1 VTLVP
6 TGPPPLTEAEYWRD
20 YDIIRN
26 DVNAAMVSCYT
37 HRAINDVA
45 AADRKIYQ
53 RLNRH
58 SDFWRVSSFSLQ
70 NSLFI
75 VLARILDSDPK
86 LHSIYQ
92 VLNATTAHP
101 EFFSKT
107 ALRARKLAIRGAEPN
122 PPWLDEYVQNAWE
135 PTVQDLRA
143 LRKALAPHKT
153 KFDDIYKPIRN
164 QIAHIIF
171 KDEQS
176 IASLY
181 SRALKTDI
189 DEILCFLHS
198 LVRAIQEMAYNATPP
213 NLNGDHCGYA
223 ARVAEIKKE
232 TEELLREL
240 PVRPSR
246 KRAKL

>member
-1 VTLVP
+1 MMP
-6 TGPPPLTEAEYWRD
+6 APAGPPPLTEGEYWRD

-37 HRAINDVA
+37 HRAINA
-45 AADRKIYQ
+45 AAVADRKIYQ

-58 SDFWRVSSFSLQ
+58 PDFWRVTSFSLQ

-75 VLARILDSDPK
+75 VLARILDSAPN

-101 EFFSKT
+101 EFFSKA
-107 ALRARKLAIRGAEPN
+107 ALRARKLSIPGTEPN
-122 PPWLDEYVQNAWE
+122 PAWLDGYVQNAWE

-143 LRKALAPHKT
+143 LKKALAPHKR
-153 KFDDIYKPIRN
+153 KFDDIYKPIRD

-181 SRALKTDI
+181 VRTLKADI

-198 LVRAIQEMAYNATPP
+198 LIRAIWEIGYNAAEP
-213 NLNGDHCGYA
+213 NFDGDNYGYA
-223 ARVAEIKKE
+223 TRVAEVTKQ
-232 TEELLREL
+232 TEELLCEL
-240 PVRPSR
+240 PVRSSR
-246 KRAKL
+246 TRARL